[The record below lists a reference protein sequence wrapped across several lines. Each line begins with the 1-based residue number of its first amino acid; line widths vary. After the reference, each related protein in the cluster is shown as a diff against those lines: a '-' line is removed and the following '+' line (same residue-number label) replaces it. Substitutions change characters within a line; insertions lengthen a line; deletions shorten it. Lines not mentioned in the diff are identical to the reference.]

1 MFTTYGI
8 FHPETCICVYIGQTG
23 DFDARSKAHRAAHR
37 ERKAKEGSIQYWL
50 KQLHTAKLKP
60 NIVALEVVQTE
71 RESLASEEK
80 WVDIFTQIGHPLKNG
95 WIEHKEIIQTKKS
108 RIHDKLAP
116 TLPPQLVAKQFPAND
131 KTPPL
136 IWGNAKLNKNKTGYR
151 LTLVD
156 NTVLD
161 LLPPSSKDIQNKP
174 VNISLIEEF
183 KKSLVE

>member
-23 DFDARSKAHRAAHR
+23 DFEARCKAHRSAHR

-80 WVDIFTQIGHPLKNG
+80 WVEIFTQIGHPLKNG
-95 WIEHKEIIQTKKS
+95 WIEHKDIIQSGKTPK
-108 RIHDKLAP
+108 P
-116 TLPPQLVAKQFPAND
+116 GQTLPPELVAKEFKDGRKRNI
-131 KTPPL
+131 K
-136 IWGNAKLNKNKTGYR
+136 WGTAKLNKNKTGYR
-151 LTLVD
+151 LTLRD
-156 NTVLD
+156 KTVLD
-161 LLPPSSKDIQNKP
+161 LLPPSQHDGDLKP
-174 VNISLIEEF
+174 VNTYLIDKF
-183 KKSLVE
+183 KKSIEAE